1 MAAQAPSTNITS
13 DDLDTAELHQAATEE
28 GTPEPISALPNTPLA
43 DAIITHIQVEPP
55 NTAITTKKLTTKRT
69 NATIT
74 IEVKVN
80 NPRNIRLPTT
90 VKTRTT
96 TSA

>member
-1 MAAQAPSTNITS
+1 MKAANAAP
-13 DDLDTAELHQAATEE
+13 
-28 GTPEPISALPNTPLA
+28 
-43 DAIITHIQVEPP
+43 
-55 NTAITTKKLTTKRT
+55 TTKKLTTKRT